1 MRVKWYFVSQANR
14 FACSLRLGTKVSV
27 TSKDV
32 ARRAGVSQPTVSRA
46 LRDQRSVS
54 ASTRW
59 RVRQAARELGY
70 VPIQSGRALSTQT
83 TGRVGIVSAELS
95 NPFYPALIEPLH
107 DILAELGYRTIL
119 VTDRGDAPIEL
130 EPLIDGSL
138 DGVILTTSERLSS
151 LPNELGR
158 RGVPYVLINRQ
169 ADGVDSDC
177 CVANNIAGARA
188 VADFLVAL
196 GHTKIGA
203 IYGPDTTSTGHER
216 AVGFRQRLSELGVS
230 LPDRMVH
237 EGPFAEV
244 TGERG
249 FTAIYPYRPT
259 AIFCGNDVMALGVR
273 NAAEVARV
281 KVPDELTIVGFDDI
295 PMASWKVFDLTTMR
309 TDLTDLADHAVRLLV
324 ARMGD
329 PERPFSRVVLEPK
342 LILRGTHGPPRL
354 DLESTT
360 RL

>member
-1 MRVKWYFVSQANR
+1 MPIT
-14 FACSLRLGTKVSV
+14 SL
-27 TSKDV
+27 DV

-46 LRDQRSVS
+46 LRDQRGVS

-107 DILAELGYRTIL
+107 DTLANLGYRTIL

-138 DGVILTTSERLSS
+138 DGVILTTSERSSS
-151 LPNELGR
+151 LPNELER

-169 ADGVDSDC
+169 ADEIEADC
-177 CVANNIAGARA
+177 CVADNYAGSRD
-188 VADFLVAL
+188 VADFLVRL

-203 IYGPDTTSTGHER
+203 IYGPDSTSTGHER
-216 AVGFRQRLSELGVS
+216 AIGFRQRLGQLGVS
-230 LPDRMVH
+230 LEDHLIH
-237 EGPFAEV
+237 EGPFTEK
-244 TGERG
+244 TGVDG
-249 FTAIYPYRPT
+249 FTAIYPHRPT
-259 AIFCGNDVMALGVR
+259 AIFCGNDVIALGVR
-273 NAAEVARV
+273 NAAEAIGVRV
-281 KVPDELTIVGFDDI
+281 PAELTIVGFDDI
-295 PMASWKVFDLTTMR
+295 PMAAWKVFDLTTMR
-309 TDLTDLADHAVRLLV
+309 TDLNDLASNAVRLLV

-329 PERPFSRVVLEPK
+329 PERPFDRVVLTPQ
-342 LILRGTHGPPRL
+342 LVLRGTHAPPYPR
-354 DLESTT
+354 
-360 RL
+360 

>member
-1 MRVKWYFVSQANR
+1 MPIT
-14 FACSLRLGTKVSV
+14 SL
-27 TSKDV
+27 DV

-46 LRDQRSVS
+46 LRDQRGVS

-107 DILAELGYRTIL
+107 ETLAGLGYRTIL

-138 DGVILTTSERLSS
+138 DGVILTTSERSSS
-151 LPNELGR
+151 LPNELER

-169 ADGVDSDC
+169 ADGVDADC
-177 CVANNIAGARA
+177 CVADNFAGSRA
-188 VADFLVAL
+188 VADFLVGL

-203 IYGPDTTSTGHER
+203 IYGPDSTSTGHER
-216 AVGFRQRLSELGVS
+216 AIGFRQRLSELGAS
-230 LPDRMVH
+230 LGDH
-237 EGPFAEV
+237 LIYEGPFTEV
-244 TGERG
+244 TGANG
-249 FTAIYPYRPT
+249 FSALFPHSPT

-273 NAAEVARV
+273 NAAEMAGV

-295 PMASWKVFDLTTMR
+295 PMAAWKVFDLTTMR
-309 TDLTDLADHAVRLLV
+309 IDLSDLAGQAARLLV

-329 PERPFSRVVLEPK
+329 PERPFERVVLTPQ
-342 LILRGTHGPPRL
+342 LILRGTHAPPCPQ
-354 DLESTT
+354 
-360 RL
+360 